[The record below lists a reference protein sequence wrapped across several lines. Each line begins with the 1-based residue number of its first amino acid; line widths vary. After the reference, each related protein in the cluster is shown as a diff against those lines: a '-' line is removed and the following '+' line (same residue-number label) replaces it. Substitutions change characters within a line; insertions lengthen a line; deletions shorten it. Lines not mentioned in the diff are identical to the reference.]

1 MGRLH
6 PDANWAAVSLLNVAD
21 VAPGL
26 IAVYNIRTGD
36 YVYVNRT
43 SKRMLGYAPEAF
55 LDGGT
60 AFAASLIHPRDL
72 KKVLAENGAA
82 LEAANRLKP
91 PGNDAE
97 PIVQFEYRMRHSSGR
112 WVWLHTDGSVFS
124 RTPEGEV
131 EFVLNISIDITS
143 AKLAEK
149 KLRQL
154 NQRLMALNQA
164 KDEFIS
170 VASHQLRTPA
180 SGVKMYLGML
190 LEGQAGKLTKE
201 QTAMAKAAYKG
212 NDQQIKIINDLLSVA
227 RLDAGR
233 LPLTRAEANL
243 VKLLADVVARLKGS
257 FGMRHQTAVLKTDVK
272 RLTASVDKELL
283 GMALEHIID
292 NAGKFSPEGETV
304 NIGLSKTGNVL
315 RIEISDKGLGIAKK
329 DFKKIFYKFSRVEG
343 VSKNQVDGTGLGLY
357 WARRI
362 ITLHGGT
369 VDLDSKPRQGTTFS
383 VYLPIQT

>member
-6 PDANWAAVSLLNVAD
+6 PDVNWAAVSLLNVAD

-26 IAVYNIRTGD
+26 IAVYNIRTGE

-43 SKRMLGYAPEAF
+43 IKRILGYTP
-55 LDGGT
+55 LDLLNGGR
-60 AFAASLIHPRDL
+60 AFAASLIHPQDL
-72 KKVLAENGAA
+72 KKVMAENSAA
-82 LEAANRLKP
+82 LKLANQLKP
-91 PGNDAE
+91 PSNDAE
-97 PIVQFEYRMRHSSGR
+97 PIIQFEYRMRHASGR
-112 WVWLHTDGSVFS
+112 WVWLHTDGSVFG
-124 RTPEGEV
+124 RTPDGEV
-131 EFVLNISIDITS
+131 EYVLNISIDITS
-143 AKLAEK
+143 AKLAER

-201 QTAMAKAAYKG
+201 QAALAKAAYKG
-212 NDQQIKIINDLLSVA
+212 NDQQIRIINDLLSVA

-233 LPLTRAEANL
+233 LPLTRANANL
-243 VKLLADVVARLKGS
+243 VKLLSDVVTRLKAS
-257 FGMRHQTAVLKTDVK
+257 FGMRRQKAVLKTGEK
-272 RLTASVDKELL
+272 QLTASVDKELL
-283 GMALEHIID
+283 GMALEHLID

-304 NIGLSKTGNVL
+304 HIDLSKSGNAL
-315 RIEISDKGLGIAKK
+315 RIEISDNGLGIAKK
-329 DFKKIFYKFSRVEG
+329 DFKKIFHKFSRVEST
-343 VSKNQVDGTGLGLY
+343 SKNQMDGTGLGLY

-369 VDLDSKPRQGTTFS
+369 VELESKPSKGSTFS
-383 VYLPIQT
+383 VQLPLG